1 MLSRDRRHVI
11 PVASSL
17 FSSAPWMAAI
27 CSGTTSVPAHRRMPV
42 YARLHSGARHLATA
56 TP

>member
-42 YARLHSGARHLATA
+42 YARLPSGARHLATA